1 MSNQVPPSRFDTE
14 RLILRPLT
22 EADAEP
28 VFNHW
33 ASDPDVARFVCWRP
47 HRNLAD
53 TRGYI
58 ARTLERWS
66 SGAAYDYGIELRESG
81 TLIGSIAIRISG
93 FQAKLG
99 YNFGQAFWNRGYATE
114 TVICLTGWA
123 LAQPSIYRV
132 VALHDAENPASGAVL
147 RKAGY
152 VREGLLRRRAVH
164 PNISDEP
171 RDAVQWAKTR

>member
-1 MSNQVPPSRFDTE
+1 M
-14 RLILRPLT
+14 LRPLT
-22 EADAEP
+22 EADAEA

-47 HRNLAD
+47 HRNLSD
-53 TRGYI
+53 TRDYI
-58 ARTLERWS
+58 TWTLERWS
-66 SGAAYDYGIELRESG
+66 SGSAYDYGVELRESG

-99 YNFGQAFWNRGYATE
+99 YNFGKAFWNRGYATE
-114 TVICLTGWA
+114 AVICLTGWA

-132 VALHDAENPASGAVL
+132 VALHDAENPVSGAVL
-147 RKAGY
+147 KKAGF